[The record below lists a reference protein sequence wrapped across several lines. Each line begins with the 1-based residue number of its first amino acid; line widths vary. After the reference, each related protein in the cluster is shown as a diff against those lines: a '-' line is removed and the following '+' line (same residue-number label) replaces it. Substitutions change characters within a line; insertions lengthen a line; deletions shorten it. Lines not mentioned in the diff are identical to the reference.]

1 MTTKKRSQE
10 SFQCQGPRA
19 GMASYEGGGKRK
31 KRGDGGT
38 WGERLS
44 AVALGGENGL
54 EKVLRT

>member
-1 MTTKKRSQE
+1 
-10 SFQCQGPRA
+10 
-19 GMASYEGGGKRK
+19 MASYEGGGKKK